1 MFSAHLMKKEFFH
14 HTDIFSSRSHSFS
27 SSRHIICVGGSI
39 DYHLDLVSQLPFCI
53 WWRPGPCFVWL
64 SNKLPDASLCS
75 DVQIRHKITDS
86 FIQTQA
92 RRQIPDKTYT
102 CSSAVKGRYRLKLHH
117 WTKNSFAKHIETL
130 KEINLCKDNIYLYPP
145 RFFFPAYPNTHKHSN
160 KETTY
165 QDLVLFWILAIVP
178 EPLWSQHIMHNSN
191 MGNSH
196 LVI

>member
-1 MFSAHLMKKEFFH
+1 MFSAHLMKREFFH
-14 HTDIFSSRSHSFS
+14 HTDIFSSRRHSFS

-165 QDLVLFWILAIVP
+165 QDLVLFLILAIVP